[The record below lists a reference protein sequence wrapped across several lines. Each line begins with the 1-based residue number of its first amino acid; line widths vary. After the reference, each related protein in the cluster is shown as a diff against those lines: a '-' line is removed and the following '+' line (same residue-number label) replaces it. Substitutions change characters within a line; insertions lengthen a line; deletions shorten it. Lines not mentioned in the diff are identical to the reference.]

1 MSIRHLQDQYR
12 RREITATA
20 VLDQTY
26 ARIDSTDT
34 QVKSFLSHTRT
45 LAYEIATEVDARLAK
60 GETLPPLAGI
70 PLGVK
75 DNMHMF
81 GEITTCSS
89 KMLENF
95 RAPYNATVID
105 RCKAALMLPIGK
117 LNMDEFAMGS
127 STENSAYF
135 PTKNPWDLSRVPG
148 GSSGGSAAAVA
159 AGFVPVSLGSDTGG
173 SIRQPASF
181 CGVTGLKPTY
191 GRVSRYG
198 LVAFASSLDQIGPLG
213 RSVEDCAYLLDAIS
227 GNDLRDATSAKLPA
241 TKVVDYLALPQKSL
255 KIGVP
260 RELMGPEIDDAVKA
274 CVESAIQWYEAQGHQ
289 IIWCDMKSFSAAVA
303 TYYII
308 APAEAS
314 ANLSRYDGVR
324 YGLRDKD
331 ADTLKTM
338 MSDTR
343 GKGFGAEVKRRIILG
358 TYVLSS
364 GYYDAFYSKAQQVR
378 SLITYEFQ
386 QAFQNVDVLLTPTAP
401 TTAFSFGA
409 HAKDPLAMYLA
420 DIATIP
426 VNMAG
431 LPALSLPCGFS
442 EGLPVGMQL
451 IGRSWDE
458 DTIMGLGHQFQLGT
472 DYHTRVPA
480 IGSLA

>member
-1 MSIRHLQDQYR
+1 MSISHLQDQYR
-12 RREITATA
+12 RQEITATA

-26 ARIDSTDT
+26 ARIDREDT
-34 QVKSFLSHTRT
+34 QVNSFLSHTRGI
-45 LAYEIATEVDARLAK
+45 AYEIAAEVDARLAK

-75 DNMHMF
+75 DNMHML
-81 GEITTCSS
+81 GELTTCAS
-89 KMLENF
+89 KILANF
-95 RAPYNATVID
+95 RAPYNATVIE
-105 RCKAALMLPIGK
+105 RCKQSLMLPIGK

-135 PTKNPWDLSRVPG
+135 STKNPWDLSRVPG

-159 AGFVPVSLGSDTGG
+159 AGFVPLSLGSDTGG

-213 RSVEDCAYLLDAIS
+213 RSVADCAALLDAIS
-227 GNDLRDATSAKLPA
+227 GHDPRDATSAMLPA
-241 TKVVDYLALPQKSL
+241 TTVLSHLATPQKSL
-255 KIGVP
+255 RIGVP

-274 CVESAIQWYEAQGHQ
+274 CVESAIRWYEQQGHQ
-289 IIWCDMKSFSAAVA
+289 IVWCDMASFSAAVA

-324 YGLRDKD
+324 YGLRDRD
-331 ADTLKTM
+331 ATNLKSM

-343 GKGFGAEVKRRIILG
+343 GKGFGPEVKRRIILG

-364 GYYDAFYSKAQQVR
+364 GYYDAFYAKAQQVR
-378 SLITYEFQ
+378 ALITYEFE
-386 QAFQNVDVLLTPTAP
+386 QAFRNVDVLLTPTAP

-409 HAKDPLAMYLA
+409 HAADPLAMYLA

-458 DTIMGLGHQFQLGT
+458 NTIMGLGHQFQLGT
-472 DYHTRVPA
+472 DYHTQVPT
-480 IGSLA
+480 IGSVA

>member
-1 MSIRHLQDQYR
+1 MSISQLQDQYR
-12 RREITATA
+12 RGEITASA

-26 ARIDSTDT
+26 ARIDSHDGE
-34 QVKSFLSHTRT
+34 VKSFLFHTRA
-45 LAYEIATEVDARLAK
+45 LAYEIAGEVDARLAK

-75 DNMHMF
+75 DNMHMS
-81 GEITTCSS
+81 GEKTTCAS
-89 KMLENF
+89 KILENF
-95 RAPYNATVID
+95 HAPYDATVIA
-105 RCKAALMLPIGK
+105 RCKDALMLPIGK

-127 STENSAYF
+127 STENSAFF
-135 PTKNPWDLSRVPG
+135 PTRNPWDLSRVPG
-148 GSSGGSAAAVA
+148 GSSGGSAASVA
-159 AGFVPVSLGSDTGG
+159 AGFVPLSLGSDTGG
-173 SIRQPASF
+173 SIRQPAAF

-213 RSVEDCAYLLDAIS
+213 RSVHDCAYLIDAIS
-227 GNDLRDATSAKLPA
+227 GHDPRDATSANLPA
-241 TKVVDYLALPQKSL
+241 TQVVAHLEMSQKPL

-274 CVESAIQWYEAQGHQ
+274 CVESAIRWYEQQGHQ
-289 IIWCDMKSFSAAVA
+289 IVWCDMASFSAAVA

-324 YGLRDKD
+324 YGLRDKK

-338 MSDTR
+338 IANTR
-343 GKGFGAEVKRRIILG
+343 GQGFGAEVKRRIILG

-364 GYYDAFYSKAQQVR
+364 GYYDAFYAKAQQVR

-401 TTAFSFGA
+401 TTAFAFGA
-409 HAKDPLAMYLA
+409 HAQDPLAMYLA

-442 EGLPVGMQL
+442 DGLPVGIQI
-451 IGRSWDE
+451 IGRAWDE
-458 DTIMGLGHQFQLGT
+458 NTVMGLGHQFQLGT

-480 IGSLA
+480 IGSVA